1 MSQCRQCGSCCCHLP
16 GFFAPHSEAVKKLA
30 LYLQE
35 DEAAVKNY
43 LVRDYRSPFGE
54 KVWFWSP
61 AMVDKEGKKL
71 TAADIENYPL
81 EAERAGREGGHCIF
95 FDPETRLCRIH
106 PVKPLGCKI
115 YDCQSGENNTGRMY
129 FQYFKG
135 EGEVRRVNQAE
146 WAELWDFYCPK
157 CGEDE
162 AAYTGEIK
170 SEDKDYHKVVCAHC
184 GYWFWVY

>member
-71 TAADIENYPL
+71 IAADIENYPL

-115 YDCQSGENNTGRMY
+115 YDCQSSENNTGRMY